1 MRASESR
8 GDRQGVPVEGEADGL
23 EDGKAS
29 PSGGLQ
35 HGPDIGIER
44 GPPRR
49 AEAVGDLAEDN
60 AGPERLL
67 GAVVGGRDGAVGD
80 EDEEVLAEALDD
92 ALELQPGLGGRDDP
106 EEIVEPGLEAGMVDG
121 ERGVG
126 QVGAA
131 AADADGAL
139 LECLQA
145 GCERVIAA
153 VDGVLNVAQQ
163 MGEAG
168 LMVLSG
174 PSHLRAE
181 TIGHPEI
188 GPHRAEKLLD
198 HCLAA

>member
-1 MRASESR
+1 
-8 GDRQGVPVEGEADGL
+8 
-23 EDGKAS
+23 
-29 PSGGLQ
+29 
-35 HGPDIGIER
+35 
-44 GPPRR
+44 
-49 AEAVGDLAEDN
+49 
-60 AGPERLL
+60 
-67 GAVVGGRDGAVGD
+67 
-80 EDEEVLAEALDD
+80 
-92 ALELQPGLGGRDDP
+92 
-106 EEIVEPGLEAGMVDG
+106 MVDG

-126 QVGAA
+126 QFGAA

-139 LECLQA
+139 QECLQA

>member
-1 MRASESR
+1 LRASESR
-8 GDRQGVPVEGEADGL
+8 GDRQGAPVEGEAEGL

-35 HGPDIGIER
+35 HGPDIGIKR

-106 EEIVEPGLEAGMVDG
+106 EEIVEPGLETASVASASSGRRRPM
-121 ERGVG
+121 RMARFKSAFRS
-126 QVGAA
+126 GASA
-131 AADADGAL
+131 SSP
-139 LECLQA
+139 
-145 GCERVIAA
+145 
-153 VDGVLNVAQQ
+153 
-163 MGEAG
+163 
-168 LMVLSG
+168 LSM
-174 PSHLRAE
+174 AY
-181 TIGHPEI
+181 
-188 GPHRAEKLLD
+188 
-198 HCLAA
+198 